1 MRYGKTITLDR
12 SYAETV
18 ARVRA
23 ALLEQGFG
31 VLTEIDVTATMQAK
45 LGKHIEDYLILGACN
60 PPLAHQALTAEAEL
74 GALLPCNVVVYER
87 EGRSEYQIAGLLFPN
102 RGHGF
107 ANDPYMIRRRWD
119 YFVRNLLGAEPP
131 KDYELRSSR

>member
-60 PPLAHQALTAEAEL
+60 PPLAYQALDVERSL
-74 GALLPCNVVVYER
+74 GLMLPCNVVVR
-87 EGRSEYQIAGLLFPN
+87 AADAGTVVEIL
-102 RGHGF
+102 
-107 ANDPYMIRRRWD
+107 DPHTMVSLTDRPELRPVADEATRRRD
-119 YFVRNLLGAEPP
+119 AVLATLA
-131 KDYELRSSR
+131 S

>member
-1 MRYGKTITLDR
+1 MSYGKTITLDR

-60 PPLAHQALTAEAEL
+60 PPLANQALDVERSL
-74 GALLPCNVVVYER
+74 GLMLPCNVVVR
-87 EGRSEYQIAGLLFPN
+87 AADAGTVVEIL
-102 RGHGF
+102 
-107 ANDPYMIRRRWD
+107 DPHTMVSLTDR
-119 YFVRNLLGAEPP
+119 P
-131 KDYELRSSR
+131 ELRPVADEATRRLDAVLATLAS

>member
-1 MRYGKTITLDR
+1 MSYGKTITLDR

-60 PPLAHQALTAEAEL
+60 PPLAHQALADD
-74 GALLPCNVVVYER
+74 R
-87 EGRSEYQIAGLLFPN
+87 
-102 RGHGF
+102 
-107 ANDPYMIRRRWD
+107 
-119 YFVRNLLGAEPP
+119 
-131 KDYELRSSR
+131 